1 MTNTT
6 ETKKVRNTTEAKE
19 VRNTTEMRLLT
30 ADEIETASG
39 GGNGISYS
47 PGGNQGSD
55 GSWQENNKP
64 Y

>member
-6 ETKKVRNTTEAKE
+6 ETKEVRNTTEAKE

-30 ADEIETASG
+30 ADEIETVSG
-39 GGNGISYS
+39 GGNGLSYS
-47 PGGNQGSD
+47 PGNQGSV

>member
-30 ADEIETASG
+30 ADEIETVSG
-39 GGNGISYS
+39 GGNGIFYG
-47 PGGNQGSD
+47 PGGTQGV
-55 GSWQENNKP
+55 GSWQETNKP